1 MINLIESLNKKFDYK
16 YDFLQLLNIVY
27 DEQLN
32 TCTITFLYPYTHSEL
47 QESDKEEISTYLK
60 EIISIEGELKIKFK
74 KSYLDEKLII
84 EDVINYFNDFKKSLL
99 PYISNE
105 NIQVNCVELNVNI
118 KISLNKDVFAMI
130 DEFELKN
137 QIKDYLRKLYIAN
150 ISITIEENND
160 TLPEEIEKQ
169 NITPTLVKTRRY
181 TVVLEKK
188 LIGGDIIPQPE
199 YIKDNHKPKMSV
211 ILSGIISKKSQKTY
225 SLKKGKRAGE
235 ERVLYNFNLRDLEGN
250 IDCVYF
256 CPKSHIKDLEAL
268 EDNTMILCVGD
279 LKFGINGKLNYYI
292 NKLSLASPSSE
303 DVLEIK
309 RQSIEDII
317 KNHKQVVF
325 PDLLPRSTQSFL
337 FDQKVVY
344 NDFILKNNIV
354 VFDIETTGLDPDT
367 CEITELG
374 AVKIEHGEITERF
387 TSFARP
393 QNPIPLDVQK
403 LTNITNEMVANAPKI
418 EDVIIDFYNWTRGC
432 IISGYN
438 IVGFDLKFVKK
449 IINKLGLPFD
459 NTVIDAFIV
468 AKQANIYPSNYKL
481 ATVVKTLGLTLS
493 GAHRAFNDAYAT
505 AQVLMELNRKKSKA
519 DESNNA

>member
-1 MINLIESLNKKFDYK
+1 M
-16 YDFLQLLNIVY
+16 
-27 DEQLN
+27 
-32 TCTITFLYPYTHSEL
+32 
-47 QESDKEEISTYLK
+47 
-60 EIISIEGELKIKFK
+60 
-74 KSYLDEKLII
+74 
-84 EDVINYFNDFKKSLL
+84 
-99 PYISNE
+99 
-105 NIQVNCVELNVNI
+105 
-118 KISLNKDVFAMI
+118 
-130 DEFELKN
+130 
-137 QIKDYLRKLYIAN
+137 
-150 ISITIEENND
+150 
-160 TLPEEIEKQ
+160 
-169 NITPTLVKTRRY
+169 
-181 TVVLEKK
+181 
-188 LIGGDIIPQPE
+188 
-199 YIKDNHKPKMSV
+199 
-211 ILSGIISKKSQKTY
+211 
-225 SLKKGKRAGE
+225 
-235 ERVLYNFNLRDLEGN
+235 
-250 IDCVYF
+250 
-256 CPKSHIKDLEAL
+256 
-268 EDNTMILCVGD
+268 
-279 LKFGINGKLNYYI
+279 
-292 NKLSLASPSSE
+292 
-303 DVLEIK
+303 
-309 RQSIEDII
+309 
-317 KNHKQVVF
+317 VF

-393 QNPIPLDVQK
+393 QNPIPSDVQK

-418 EDVIIDFYNWTRGC
+418 EDVIIDFYNWTRDC

-505 AQVLMELNRKKSKA
+505 AQVLMELNRKKSKT